1 MVARCQAAALTI
13 DPVISHLAS
22 AAYAC
27 TGSVVWSCLNP
38 RGYEPGPQNR
48 PDHANLVKF
57 SIFLTCIQSH
67 PIVPLHH
74 WVHMGQHISWKLVIC
89 FTQVTP
95 EQGNRADVTND
106 SDGAGSRAT
115 AGCTRRKNS
124 VPRLRERR
132 RLNRKVNS
140 SR

>member
-1 MVARCQAAALTI
+1 MVDRCQAAALTI

-22 AAYAC
+22 VAYAC

-38 RGYEPGPQNR
+38 RGYEPDPPNR
-48 PDHANLVKF
+48 PDHANLAKF
-57 SIFLTCIQSH
+57 SIFLTCIQ
-67 PIVPLHH
+67 PIPLYPYITGYI
-74 WVHMGQHISWKLVIC
+74 WDNT
-89 FTQVTP
+89 F
-95 EQGNRADVTND
+95 QGNRADVTND